1 MTLDVRVV
9 VAMPWVSVVARDT
22 SIALNTSVALNTR
35 VALDTVFVLVTRV
48 SMVTTD
54 SSMLILVLGTAW
66 MRKGLAQFDGGK
78 FGVG

>member
-22 SIALNTSVALNTR
+22 SVALNTSVALDTR
-35 VALDTVFVLVTRV
+35 VALVTRV

-78 FGVG
+78 FWVG

>member
-22 SIALNTSVALNTR
+22 SVALNTR
-35 VALDTVFVLVTRV
+35 VASVTRV

-54 SSMLILVLGTAW
+54 SSMLVLVLGTAW

-78 FGVG
+78 FWVG